1 MQCNITRSLYSRR
14 HCLDAANSGMG
25 ELALHAKTPSQKC
38 TAQTSPILS
47 PYLPLTMTVA
57 HTVPVFFDITI
68 VRVKFVNK
76 GNPVK
81 NGTVSNTA
89 ESPVGGR
96 PLCEARPNVVRQ
108 LYFSKIA
115 VRSAIRSTLLTAER
129 LAAASEGRMSYI
141 AFGNSRAGG
150 VSGWC
155 ARVPSSLVLSVTQ
168 KVQDITTIRKN
179 RKQIKGK
186 FAVKLNLYLYR
197 PSRLCR

>member
-68 VRVKFVNK
+68 SARKVREQRKSSE
-76 GNPVK
+76 

-115 VRSAIRSTLLTAER
+115 VRSAIRSTLLTAGR
-129 LAAASEGRMSYI
+129 LAATRLGQASKNQACLGFATSAAKARQRQCEGRTSYI
-141 AFGNSRAGG
+141 AWRQFTSRRSEWL
-150 VSGWC
+150 VRPC
-155 ARVPSSLVLSVTQ
+155 AEF
-168 KVQDITTIRKN
+168 
-179 RKQIKGK
+179 
-186 FAVKLNLYLYR
+186 FATFCR
-197 PSRLCR
+197 TESR